1 MGTGGGDAV
10 PSSPAVAN
18 GIVYIGSSADDK
30 LYAFK
35 ADGCGQASCTPLWT
49 AQTGFVIDSSPA
61 VANGVVYI
69 TSSSY
74 NGIKNNMLSGF
85 ENKLYAF
92 KADGCGQ
99 ASCAPLWIAQT
110 GSFVSSP
117 TVANGVVYVGS
128 GDHKLYAFKADGCGQ
143 VSCVPLW
150 TAQTG
155 GGVSSPAVANGVVY
169 VGSDDHKLYAF
180 HL

>member
-1 MGTGGGDAV
+1 MDRSSRGMESRKKQRWQSNRTISVSTLAGIVLWTAQTGTGGGDAV

-18 GIVYIGSSADDK
+18 G
-30 LYAFK
+30 
-35 ADGCGQASCTPLWT
+35 
-49 AQTGFVIDSSPA
+49 
-61 VANGVVYI
+61 VVYV
-69 TSSSY
+69 TSSSG
-74 NGIKNNMLSGF
+74 NGIRF

-99 ASCAPLWIAQT
+99 ASCAPLWTAQT
-110 GSFVSSP
+110 GFVIDSSP
-117 TVANGVVYVGS
+117 AVADGVVYVGS
-128 GDHKLYAFKADGCGQ
+128 QDDKLYAFKADGCGQ
-143 VSCVPLW
+143 ASCAPLW
-150 TAQTG
+150 AAQTG